1 MKDTI
6 ISAKNMSSRD
16 RFLNVFQYKE
26 VDHVPDVEFGYWTE
40 TLRRWH
46 KEGLPGWVTDDVRAN
61 IFFGFEG
68 RRTEIPI
75 GEKVPLGFHDFR
87 VIIPFRSFKREI
99 LNEDERSYTVR
110 DQFGVISIQ
119 WKPGVSQSIPRFI
132 EFPVK
137 DRESWES
144 YKERFDI
151 EGICYPDGWETL
163 KERYRNRT
171 YPLGID
177 AGGFFGWARN
187 LMGLENLCLAF
198 YKDPDLISD
207 MLDFRTEMVLKA
219 IEKAVREIRPRID
232 YAHWWEDMC
241 YNKGPLISPRLFEE
255 FMVPRYKRITDF
267 LREHGI
273 WINIVD
279 CDGYIDPLVP
289 LWLKAGI
296 NCMFPLEI
304 RARSDPIRLR
314 EKYGRKVLLLG
325 GVDKIA
331 LIRGKRAIKKEMER
345 LKPLIDEGGYI
356 PTVDHRVPPDVSY
369 ENYLY
374 YLSEKRKVLFN
385 TSRMEPFYYFEH
397 LDYKWGATVP
407 LDL

>member
-1 MKDTI
+1 MGGTI
-6 ISAKNMSSRD
+6 ISVKNMSSRE

-40 TLRRWH
+40 TLIRWH
-46 KEGLPGWVTDDVRAN
+46 KEGLPSWVTDDVKAN

-75 GEKVPLGFHDFR
+75 GEKIPLGFHDFR
-87 VIIPFRSFKREI
+87 VVVPFRSFKREI
-99 LNEDERSYTVR
+99 LDEDERSYIVR

-119 WKPGVSQSIPRFI
+119 WKPGVSESIPKFI

-151 EGICYPDGWETL
+151 EGIHYPDSWEIL

-177 AGGFFGWARN
+177 AGGFFGWMRN
-187 LMGLENLCLAF
+187 LMGLENLCLTF

-219 IEKAVREIRPRID
+219 IEKAVREVRPRID

-255 FMVPRYKRITDF
+255 FMVPRYKRITSF

-304 RARSDPIRLR
+304 RAGTDPIRLR

-325 GVDKIA
+325 GVDKRA
-331 LIRGKRAIKKEMER
+331 LIRGKRAIEKEMER
-345 LKPLIDEGGYI
+345 LKPLIEEGGYI

-374 YLSEKRKVLFN
+374 YLSEKRKILFN
-385 TSRMEPFYYFEH
+385 APRMEPFYYFEH
-397 LDYKWGATVP
+397 LDYKWDTMVP
-407 LDL
+407 LD

>member
-1 MKDTI
+1 MKSI
-6 ISAKNMSSRD
+6 INSSKNMSSRD

-46 KEGLPGWVTDDVRAN
+46 NEGLPNWVTDDVKAN
-61 IFFGFEG
+61 TFFGFEG
-68 RRTEIPI
+68 RRSEIPV

-87 VIIPFRSFKREI
+87 VVVPFRSFKTEI
-99 LNEDERSYTVR
+99 LREDERSYTVR

-137 DRESWES
+137 DWESWES

-151 EGICYPDGWETL
+151 EGIRYPDNWEFL
-163 KERYRNRT
+163 KEKYRERT

-187 LMGLENLCLAF
+187 LMGLETLCLTF
-198 YKDPDLISD
+198 YKDSDLISD

-219 IEKAVREIRPRID
+219 IDKAVREIKPRID

-241 YNKGPLISPRLFEE
+241 YNKGPLISPNLFKE
-255 FMVPRYKRITDF
+255 FMVPRYKRITNF
-267 LREHGI
+267 LKEHGI

-289 LWLKAGI
+289 LWLEAGI
-296 NCMFPLEI
+296 NCMFPLEV
-304 RARSDPIRLR
+304 RARTDPVQLR
-314 EKYGRKVLLLG
+314 EKYGRKVLLMG
-325 GVDKIA
+325 GVNKIA
-331 LIRGKRAIKKEMER
+331 LIKGKRSIKKELER
-345 LKPLIDEGGYI
+345 LKPIIEEGGYI

-374 YLSEKRKVLFN
+374 YLAEKRKILFN
-385 TSRMEPFYYFEH
+385 TSRMEPFYYFEY
-397 LDYKWGATVP
+397 LDYKLGTTVP
-407 LDL
+407 LD